1 MATPEHEF
9 GRYRLQPGRALLAGG
24 LPVSIGA
31 KALEILAALVE
42 AEGGLVTKDE
52 LMDRVWPGLTVE
64 EHNIQVQISALRKVL
79 GGDAGW
85 VVTVPRRGYRF
96 AGPVRSARPEAAEM
110 RALPRPSIRLFGR
123 EADLATILSLLDHA
137 RLLTLAGPGGIGKTS
152 LGLEVARAAGPRY
165 RDGIV
170 FVDLSV
176 LQDPSLVA
184 SQVATALGIEL
195 GGDTAPAELIAR
207 WLKPRQLLILLD
219 NCEHVVE
226 AVAPLAESI
235 LAAAPSVSLLATSRE
250 PLSCVGEQ
258 VYRLPLLSVPSD
270 RIASAAEA
278 LATPAVALLV
288 ARLQAADL
296 RFELSDGMA
305 ATAGAICRR
314 LDGLPLAIEMVGA
327 LAPALGLAAV
337 AARLEELFRLTDGMI
352 RTAAPR
358 HRSLE
363 AALDWSHA
371 LLAPVEQVML
381 RRLAIFPG
389 PFSLDAVEAVISDEV
404 LGRRQCGAVLAVLV
418 RKSLVSIDPTVV
430 PSPYRLLETIRTY
443 AGEKLDASRERH
455 LLQKRHA
462 GCLSN
467 ILERSARHWAEMAD
481 DPWVDRYGWLIAD
494 LRAALGWC
502 FGPDGDVKQGVVIVG
517 HSRLIWQMLNLDGE
531 GRRWAER
538 ATTVLDSDIPD
549 DAAARVWFTI
559 GFLTGPRAFDRS
571 IRALQKA
578 AELFR
583 RSNEPGECGSAL
595 AMLGQGLGLSGQTAS
610 AADALTEARTLLERS
625 NDKRQLG
632 NCALAFANLHAARG
646 AWSTAR
652 QEHRLARS
660 LFEAAGAKRR
670 VVTALDSLANIM
682 WAEGALATA
691 IETIREALVLAR
703 RDGSPRQMGQAC
715 GNLVGM
721 LTTQGNL
728 DEAILAAREA
738 VPFCR
743 EGEYIEWLFSH
754 LALLAAKRGRLED
767 AARLWGYYADRGTN
781 AAARQANERRAIET
795 LAALLQNRL
804 DPARLETLRL
814 EGRHL
819 DEDQAIA
826 LAFA

>member
-1 MATPEHEF
+1 MAAF
-9 GRYRLQPGRALLAGG
+9 
-24 LPVSIGA
+24 
-31 KALEILAALVE
+31 
-42 AEGGLVTKDE
+42 
-52 LMDRVWPGLTVE
+52 
-64 EHNIQVQISALRKVL
+64 
-79 GGDAGW
+79 
-85 VVTVPRRGYRF
+85 
-96 AGPVRSARPEAAEM
+96 
-110 RALPRPSIRLFGR
+110 PRPPIRLFGR

-152 LGLEVARAAGPRY
+152 LCLEVARAAGPRY

-270 RIASAAEA
+270 GVASAAEA

-389 PFSLDAVEAVISDEV
+389 PFSLVAVEAVISDEAV
-404 LGRRQCGAVLAVLV
+404 SRRQCGAVLAVLV

-443 AGEKLDASRERH
+443 ASEKLDAADERH

-462 GCLSN
+462 GCLSS
-467 ILERSARHWAEMAD
+467 ILAGSVGDWASMGD
-481 DPWVDRYGWLIAD
+481 DAWIDRYGWLIAD
-494 LRAALGWC
+494 LRTALGWC
-502 FGPDGDVKQGVVIVG
+502 FGPDGDVRQGVVIVG
-517 HSRLIWQMLNLDGE
+517 HSCVLWHMLNLDGE

-538 ATTVLDSDIPD
+538 AATVLDPDMPDD
-549 DAAARVWFTI
+549 DAARLWFAI
-559 GFLTGPRAFDRS
+559 GYLTGPRSPDRA

-583 RSNEPGECGSAL
+583 RSDKPDERGSVL
-595 AMLGQGLGLSGQTAS
+595 AMLGQGLCLSGQI
-610 AADALTEARTLLERS
+610 AAAAEALTEARTLLNRS
-625 NDKRQLG
+625 KDKRHLG
-632 NCALAFANLHAARG
+632 NCAMAFAIILATKG
-646 AWSTAR
+646 AWATAR
-652 QEHRLARS
+652 QEQELALS
-660 LFEAAGAKRR
+660 LLEAAGARRR
-670 VVTALDSLANIM
+670 VVTALGHFANIM
-682 WAEGALATA
+682 WAEGAIAAA
-691 IETIREALVLAR
+691 IETNRDFLALTRREGYR
-703 RDGSPRQMGQAC
+703 RQIGRAG

-721 LTTQGNL
+721 PTEQGNL

-743 EGEYIEWLFSH
+743 EDEYIDWLFTH

-767 AARLWGYYADRGTN
+767 AARLWGYADRGPN
-781 AAARQANERRAIET
+781 LAGRQVNERRAIET
-795 LAALLQNRL
+795 LAALLLDEL
-804 DPARLETLRL
+804 DPDRLETLRL
-814 EGRHL
+814 EGGYL
-819 DEDQAIA
+819 DEDHAVA
-826 LAFA
+826 LALA